1 MKERI
6 MCKTHCIVW
15 NDIDKDCEIYG
26 EHHPCP
32 RRCPYYQT
40 HTAFQHV
47 KEVDRMR
54 DTLTEKEK
62 QIERLQKQLKD
73 AEYILDEMGW
83 ADRGLIDDYFEKWGV
98 K

>member
-1 MKERI
+1 

-15 NDIDKDCEIYG
+15 NNIDKDCEIYG

-47 KEVDRMR
+47 KEIDRMR

-62 QIERLQKQLKD
+62 QTERLQEQLKEANEVIIYANNVID
-73 AEYILDEMGW
+73 AYKE
-83 ADRGLIDDYFEKWGV
+83 IDAYLEKWGL